1 MVRRFISAAILAGFC
16 AFSMPAV
23 GFAQTTEAKD
33 DLKKAGDNVK
43 QAGKATGEAA
53 KDVGKATKKGTK
65 AAKRKVTGKTVA
77 ATCKDG
83 TTYTGKTRTGACADH
98 GGVKTWTKGG
108 STTTAG

>member
-1 MVRRFISAAILAGFC
+1 MVRRFISVAVLAGFC

-33 DLKKAGDNVK
+33 DLKKAGNDVK
-43 QAGKATGEAA
+43 KAGKATGEAA
-53 KDVGKATKKGTK
+53 KDVGKATKKGAK

-77 ATCKDG
+77 ATCNDG

-98 GGVKTWTKGG
+98 GGVKTWGKT
-108 STTTAG
+108 